1 MKSQSAP
8 LTHTA
13 SHVQKR
19 EDKRFQNLADER
31 IPRQVDRVLSG
42 SPELDYLIALSTDYV
57 MEAQKHMN
65 VDFRKVEAA
74 LQLIQQA
81 YRLEAHMYAQEEGS
95 INMPLGNSSKD
106 LPVYT
111 MPRRSHKVW
120 EMGYYFGIICRSRV
134 LMSDFRMLPYTRQ
147 FMQNNIFDEFRVIY
161 YHFLRQ
167 LETPQADIFLK
178 RSEQTLSKI
187 PINFA
192 GQYQSYVPLWR
203 PILLGDEERLS
214 MRLKEL
220 IDFRKVMGLH
230 NQIETIIPLVAILS
244 YAHDLGMRFDTYD
257 LPADLITGHY
267 AVDIDKQ
274 LEHQFQADIKV
285 SDPRPKKARQ

>member
-1 MKSQSAP
+1 MKIQSAS
-8 LTHTA
+8 LTQA
-13 SHVQKR
+13 DSHVQKTDPSR
-19 EDKRFQNLADER
+19 LHSLVDER
-31 IPRQVDRVLSG
+31 IPNQVDRVLSG

-81 YRLEAHMYAQEEGS
+81 YRLEAHMYAQEEGE
-95 INMPLGNSSKD
+95 IRMPLGQEEQNHK
-106 LPVYT
+106 VYT
-111 MPRRSHKVW
+111 TPRRSHKVW
-120 EMGYYFGIICRSRV
+120 EMGYYFGLICRSRV

-167 LETPQADIFLK
+167 VDTPQADIFLK
-178 RSEQTLSKI
+178 RSEQTLAKI

-203 PILLGDEERLS
+203 PILQGDEERLS
-214 MRLKEL
+214 IRLKEL
-220 IDFRKVMGLH
+220 IEFRKVMGLH
-230 NQIETIIPLVAILS
+230 DQLESLIPLVAILS
-244 YAHDLGMRFDTYD
+244 FAYDTGMRFEMYD
-257 LPADLITGHY
+257 LPQDLITGHY
-267 AVDIDKQ
+267 AVDIDKK
-274 LEHQFQADIKV
+274 LEHEFNNEIKV
-285 SDPRPKKARQ
+285 ADPRPSKVKK